1 MDTRTFSGIF
11 GAQIKQIESTLI
23 NKADEYATEDRLHNF
38 KAAAELQDENA
49 TQALG
54 GMMAKHTVSVYN
66 MINSGEAFPKAVWEE
81 KIGDHLTYL
90 ILLRATIVEDGL
102 ILEEETPAEQEK
114 YPDANAYA
122 KTVAYFEDDPDV
134 IVVPVEGSAPFDETY
149 NRFSKSLISEKRRPA
164 MWDKHAGFNVM
175 TETEEEFEKR
185 KVSFLETGDS
195 NLLKTPVAPLIPK
208 TKAFTD
214 EATRRLFPST
224 EKYPDAVAYAKT
236 VAHFEED
243 IDFAVTPHEDTELFA
258 RAYER
263 FVSLSGYFIS
273 EKRRPSTWD
282 KYAGFNVMTETE
294 EEFEKRKVGFLNT
307 GDTTLLKTPAIPLTT
322 EKPRHQI

>member
-1 MDTRTFSGIF
+1 MDTRTFSDIV
-11 GAQIKQIESTLI
+11 GAQIEQFERTLI
-23 NKADEYATEDRLHNF
+23 DKADEYATEDRLHNF

-66 MINSGEAFPKAVWEE
+66 MINSGEAFTKAMWEE
-81 KIGDHLTYL
+81 KIGDHLAYL
-90 ILLRATIVEDGL
+90 LLLRATIVEDGL
-102 ILEEETPAEQEK
+102 ILEEETPEEQDRARLARFNKE
-114 YPDANAYA
+114 
-122 KTVAYFEDDPDV
+122 V
-134 IVVPVEGSAPFDETY
+134 IE
-149 NRFSKSLISEKRRPA
+149 
-164 MWDKHAGFNVM
+164 
-175 TETEEEFEKR
+175 
-185 KVSFLETGDS
+185 
-195 NLLKTPVAPLIPK
+195 PK

>member
-1 MDTRTFSGIF
+1 MDTRTFSGIV
-11 GAQIKQIESTLI
+11 GAQIEQFERTLI
-23 NKADEYATEDRLHNF
+23 DKADEYATEDRLHNF
-38 KAAAELQDENA
+38 KVAAELQEENA

-102 ILEEETPAEQEK
+102 ILEEETPAEQDRASLARFNKE
-114 YPDANAYA
+114 
-122 KTVAYFEDDPDV
+122 V
-134 IVVPVEGSAPFDETY
+134 IE
-149 NRFSKSLISEKRRPA
+149 
-164 MWDKHAGFNVM
+164 
-175 TETEEEFEKR
+175 
-185 KVSFLETGDS
+185 
-195 NLLKTPVAPLIPK
+195 PK

-214 EATRRLFPST
+214 ETTRRLFPST
-224 EKYPDAVAYAKT
+224 EKYPDASAYSQT
-236 VAHFEED
+236 VTYFEED
-243 IDFAVTPHEDTELFA
+243 VNFTETPHEDSELFA
-258 RAYER
+258 RVYER

-273 EKRRPSTWD
+273 EKRRPSMWD

-307 GDTTLLKTPAIPLTT
+307 GDTTLIKTPAIPL
-322 EKPRHQI
+322 